1 MKRIIM
7 MVLKNILFVPWGW
20 FMLSKYAAN
29 VDKYTEGER
38 YALLKKI
45 DHKANVGGNITVK
58 LKTFPTKM
66 ALCFI
71 RIIRDYMMCWP
82 FWKPARHLFL

>member
-7 MVLKNILFVPWGW
+7 MVLRNILFVPWGW
-20 FMLSKYAAN
+20 FMLNKYAAN
-29 VDKYTEGER
+29 VDRYTEGER

-58 LKTFPTKM
+58 S
-66 ALCFI
+66 
-71 RIIRDYMMCWP
+71 Y
-82 FWKPARHLFL
+82 

>member
-29 VDKYTEGER
+29 VDKLYRRREICTSEKNR
-38 YALLKKI
+38 
-45 DHKANVGGNITVK
+45 
-58 LKTFPTKM
+58 P
-66 ALCFI
+66 
-71 RIIRDYMMCWP
+71 
-82 FWKPARHLFL
+82 